1 MAFWPV
7 LLGIVLVEEWE
18 VAVVERMEAEE
29 ETEEIVEALSMADME
44 LVIEA
49 ETVESPKIVIWIK
62 FYMLNKV

>member
-29 ETEEIVEALSMADME
+29 ETGEIVEALSMADME